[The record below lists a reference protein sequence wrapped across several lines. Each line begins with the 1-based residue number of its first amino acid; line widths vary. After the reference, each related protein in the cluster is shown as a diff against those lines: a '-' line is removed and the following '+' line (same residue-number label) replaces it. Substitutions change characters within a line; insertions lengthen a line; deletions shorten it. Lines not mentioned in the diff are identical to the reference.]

1 MRPPHRRVGRLGA
14 LAAALTLF
22 GCATSQTPAPG
33 LKPSPPPVAQ
43 GPVSPIPPPAPET
56 HTVRFADLPGWD
68 QEDHV
73 AALAAFQAGCG
84 ASREMALRALCQRA
98 RATGILDEG
107 EARGFIEANFRVE
120 RVGDEGLLTA
130 YFAPLYQAR
139 EHKQGPY
146 TAPVRGKP
154 ADLVMLDLGLF
165 DASLAGK
172 KVSGHVVEG
181 KFTPYYDRAAIDKMP
196 AEHAL
201 AWMKPEDLFVMQVQ
215 GSGVLAFPDGHKLKA
230 LFNGSNGKPFVGIAS
245 VMRDKGLLAD
255 NDTSGEAIRAWL
267 ADHRGSE
274 ANAIMQQN
282 PRYVFF
288 KVGPDDGH
296 DPVGAAGVALMPGR
310 ALAVDPSKHALGRV
324 YWIDASAPAL
334 TGAFP
339 AYRRLAIA
347 LDTGGAIKGVV
358 RADLYTGI
366 GAEAGIEAGRVR
378 HKLKLYELQPV
389 DLQTP

>member
-1 MRPPHRRVGRLGA
+1 MRLPQRRVRLLGT
-14 LAAALTLF
+14 LAAALALF
-22 GCATSQTPAPG
+22 GCATPQAPAPAI
-33 LKPSPPPVAQ
+33 KPSPPPVAQ

-68 QEDHV
+68 QENHV
-73 AALAAFQAGCG
+73 AALAAFEAGCG
-84 ASREMALRALCQRA
+84 ASREVSLRTLCQLTRNIDIADEAGA
-98 RATGILDEG
+98 RRFL
-107 EARGFIEANFRVE
+107 EANFRAV

-181 KFTPYYDRAAIDKMP
+181 KFTPYYDRAGIEKMP

-215 GSGVLAFPDGHKLKA
+215 GSGVLADMKA

-267 ADHRGSE
+267 ADHRGPE
-274 ANAIMQQN
+274 ADAIMRQN

-358 RADLYTGI
+358 RADLYTGV
-366 GAEAGIEAGRVR
+366 GVEAGIEAGRVR

-389 DLQTP
+389 DMQTP